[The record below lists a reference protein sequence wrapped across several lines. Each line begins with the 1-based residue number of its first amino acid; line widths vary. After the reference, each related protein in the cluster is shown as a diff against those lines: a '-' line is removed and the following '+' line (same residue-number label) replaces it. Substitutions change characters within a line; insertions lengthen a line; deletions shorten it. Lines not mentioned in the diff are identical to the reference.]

1 MLMYTVFGCLRIKHL
16 PGRKIL
22 QSLWIDKRKRYK
34 ETKGRFSSPKSALY
48 AYDSSVI
55 AHLVMF
61 ASQLLRILQ
70 TIPSDVKH
78 ETSVY
83 DPAEQDMTMKENLDA
98 TRYSSKRF
106 GRDADPLVVG
116 SKETYN
122 LNGSTDTNPFEF
134 EVKDK
139 DECWDPKFLDD
150 FPMEN
155 EHGTRASQRD
165 DQNALLY
172 HLTLDEDADSSS
184 SDGNDK
190 DKVHSSPEHECSMTV
205 EEFAHTSENE
215 STDSRFPYI
224 GASDLYKADTNWNA
238 DKNASEYE
246 RAEVI
251 VCYKEINYHVV
262 KEICIDERMPVKG
275 DLVIESNKDDKPGH
289 SFRQPLNDDAHCETI
304 EGDVDMEIFES
315 DGLEASSLES
325 TKDTAEHCGLEDS
338 QWKGETNSDTTGETA
353 TDASEDD
360 SFIDRKLPIQEFGTR
375 SFLRSFLNSLDGE
388 SNKVALLL
396 DEKISSS
403 KAVGKAAPAAA
414 GPKEDLQASILC
426 YNSEV
431 ENGSITFNFNSLA
444 PVVAGVTN
452 GTTEVVKEQSFDSG
466 DSLNHK
472 DANLDTSMGKVH
484 ELFPA
489 IKHGLSNDSSATSHT
504 HPVSSEDISDK
515 DVHDQSPDHKEKS
528 SDGLSTDS
536 QLPIAINSIKSDGQA
551 AESHV
556 LEHEHKDFGNGSVVG
571 HGKYEQEESSFSAA
585 GLITFSGPIVYSG
598 SLSVRSDGSAASGR
612 SFAFPIL
619 QSEWN
624 SSPVRMGKA
633 DGTHFRKHKVVSFLL
648 APCSSTASDQAIRQ
662 KPLQQYGD
670 SAVHQEHF
678 TLLSL
683 PRKLNLHEEAAVG
696 KKRQDEKEENMRVH
710 DEQAAGG
717 GTWREWVESPRRSE
731 YFTMDYA
738 WVRRRRPIHN
748 KKIPFVP

>member
-1 MLMYTVFGCLRIKHL
+1 
-16 PGRKIL
+16 
-22 QSLWIDKRKRYK
+22 
-34 ETKGRFSSPKSALY
+34 
-48 AYDSSVI
+48 
-55 AHLVMF
+55 MF

-106 GRDADPLVVG
+106 GRDADPLVIG

-122 LNGSTDTNPFEF
+122 LNGSTDTHPFEF
-134 EVKDK
+134 EVKGK

-150 FPMEN
+150 FSMEN
-155 EHGTRASQRD
+155 EHGTRASPERD

-190 DKVHSSPEHECSMTV
+190 DKVHSSPEHECSMAV
-205 EEFAHTSENE
+205 EEFAHASENE
-215 STDSRFPYI
+215 STDLGLQILVLQRFV
-224 GASDLYKADTNWNA
+224 KTDTNV
-238 DKNASEYE
+238 DKNASEYGL
-246 RAEVI
+246 AEVI
-251 VCYKEINYHVV
+251 VATKRDQLSVV

-275 DLVIESNKDDKPGH
+275 DLLIESNKDDKPGH

-304 EGDVDMEIFES
+304 EGDVDLEIFVL

-325 TKDTAEHCGLEDS
+325 TKVITTNEHGNKE
-338 QWKGETNSDTTGETA
+338 
-353 TDASEDD
+353 
-360 SFIDRKLPIQEFGTR
+360 
-375 SFLRSFLNSLDGE
+375 E
-388 SNKVALLL
+388 SNGQLLVQEKPNSRFDSSSGKTDVVWRTHSGKVKQTLIQL
-396 DEKISSS
+396 KISSS

-414 GPKEDLQASILC
+414 GPKEDLQVSILC

-452 GTTEVVKEQSFDSG
+452 GTTEFVKEQSFDSG

-528 SDGLSTDS
+528 SDGLSTDG

-556 LEHEHKDFGNGSVVG
+556 LEHEHEDFGNVSVVG

-662 KPLQQYGD
+662 KPLQQYGN

-683 PRKLNLHEEAAVG
+683 PRKLNLHEEAAVKKSCADDKDHLPRKKLMEKASSG

-710 DEQAAGG
+710 DEQAAGR

>member
-1 MLMYTVFGCLRIKHL
+1 
-16 PGRKIL
+16 
-22 QSLWIDKRKRYK
+22 
-34 ETKGRFSSPKSALY
+34 
-48 AYDSSVI
+48 
-55 AHLVMF
+55 
-61 ASQLLRILQ
+61 
-70 TIPSDVKH
+70 
-78 ETSVY
+78 
-83 DPAEQDMTMKENLDA
+83 
-98 TRYSSKRF
+98 
-106 GRDADPLVVG
+106 
-116 SKETYN
+116 
-122 LNGSTDTNPFEF
+122 
-134 EVKDK
+134 
-139 DECWDPKFLDD
+139 
-150 FPMEN
+150 
-155 EHGTRASQRD
+155 
-165 DQNALLY
+165 
-172 HLTLDEDADSSS
+172 
-184 SDGNDK
+184 
-190 DKVHSSPEHECSMTV
+190 
-205 EEFAHTSENE
+205 
-215 STDSRFPYI
+215 
-224 GASDLYKADTNWNA
+224 
-238 DKNASEYE
+238 
-246 RAEVI
+246 
-251 VCYKEINYHVV
+251 
-262 KEICIDERMPVKG
+262 MPVKG
-275 DLVIESNKDDKPGH
+275 DLLIESNKDDKPGH

-304 EGDVDMEIFES
+304 EGDVDMEIFVS

-325 TKDTAEHCGLEDS
+325 TKVVTTNEHGNKEESNGQLLAQERPNSRFDSSSGKDTAEHCGLEDS

-396 DEKISSS
+396 DEVCVACFQLVHLHSSSRKKEQVLAFATDPSILTLQHNLVSMPNFPYLFSTKISSS

-489 IKHGLSNDSSATSHT
+489 IKHGFSNDSSATSHT
-504 HPVSSEDISDK
+504 HSVSSEDISDK
-515 DVHDQSPDHKEKS
+515 DVHNQSPDHKEKN
-528 SDGLSTDS
+528 SDGLSADS

-551 AESHV
+551 AELHV
-556 LEHEHKDFGNGSVVG
+556 LEHEHKDSGNGSVVG
-571 HGKYEQEESSFSAA
+571 HGKYEQEEPSFSAA

-633 DGTHFRKHKVVSFLL
+633 DGTHFRKHKAPESGPKHGISDQSNINQIGRRVVVVPTIAADKEISPNVVSFLL
-648 APCSSTASDQAIRQ
+648 APCSSTASDQEIRQ
-662 KPLQQYGD
+662 KPLQQYGN

-678 TLLSL
+678 NLLSL
-683 PRKLNLHEEAAVG
+683 PRKLNLHEEAAVKKKSSADDKDHLPRKKLMETASSG

-710 DEQAAGG
+710 DEQAAGR